1 MAPTPALQVL
11 ALMIMTRVDWNR
23 VGFAAGSKTDALD
36 WKDWK
41 RPLMS
46 LLNAK
51 LLRKSTYSLSEKE
64 ATFRAQSTYQVG
76 YRGVE
81 QDEKR
86 VFLQRP
92 LHTVDA

>member
-1 MAPTPALQVL
+1 MAPIPTPPVL
-11 ALMIMTRVDWNR
+11 TLMIMTSVDWKR

-51 LLRKSTYSLSEKE
+51 LLRKRTYSLSEKE
-64 ATFRAQSTYQVG
+64 TIFKAESTYQVG
-76 YRGVE
+76 YRSVE

-92 LHTVDA
+92 FHAVDA

>member
-1 MAPTPALQVL
+1 
-11 ALMIMTRVDWNR
+11 MIMTRVDWKR
-23 VGFAAGSKTDALD
+23 VGFSAGSKTDALD

-51 LLRKSTYSLSEKE
+51 LLRKRTYSLSEKE
-64 ATFRAQSTYQVG
+64 ATFRAESTYQVG

-92 LHTVDA
+92 FHTVDA